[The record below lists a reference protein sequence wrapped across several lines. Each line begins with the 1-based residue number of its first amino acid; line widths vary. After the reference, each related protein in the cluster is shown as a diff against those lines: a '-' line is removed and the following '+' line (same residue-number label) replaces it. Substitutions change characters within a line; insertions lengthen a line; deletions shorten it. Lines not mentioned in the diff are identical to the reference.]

1 VTPTDRAKARALCEG
16 MAESRLIGE
25 CLGSDTINDA
35 LDLLPAAL
43 DDLDRLERGLEA
55 INERTTTEDTLP
67 YHGGPSL
74 WEVVERLL
82 AGREWNDD
90 GTAPKGGTDG

>member
-1 VTPTDRAKARALCEG
+1 MTPADRAKARALCEG

-43 DDLDRLERGLEA
+43 DDLDRLTTAMRQIATITEA
-55 INERTTTEDTLP
+55 KPFTRSIAEQAIDDIAHAAL
-67 YHGGPSL
+67 
-74 WEVVERLL
+74 
-82 AGREWNDD
+82 D
-90 GTAPKGGTDG
+90 GTAPKGG

>member
-43 DDLDRLERGLEA
+43 DDLDRLERGLREIATITEA
-55 INERTTTEDTLP
+55 VNT
-67 YHGGPSL
+67 PS
-74 WEVVERLL
+74 RLIVRIDAIAHAAL
-82 AGREWNDD
+82 ANDD
-90 GTAPKGGTDG
+90 GTAPNGGTDG